1 MNKVAV
7 GLLSFLT
14 VRILDT
20 VNMVSFFFSI
30 QTQNGC
36 TCCTHKEKIFERT
49 IERIDFIFMFFQE
62 ELASLVSV
70 GKPFSTNLES

>member
-20 VNMVSFFFSI
+20 INMVLFFF
-30 QTQNGC
+30 QLKLKMAVHAAHTKR
-36 TCCTHKEKIFERT
+36 TFLKEQLKELISFSG
-49 IERIDFIFMFFQE
+49 FFKK
-62 ELASLVSV
+62 S
-70 GKPFSTNLES
+70 